1 MIKMKKKKK
10 KRKPLQ
16 GLSKEERLEKA
27 KVWIEQFEGDNII
40 KAYSKITGFNLKN
53 AMNELRRLGAPL
65 DSEEIARVKQT
76 IQNRK
81 LHNQRKREKK
91 KREREEQEL
100 LAYLDS
106 DETFAYIAGYTSG
119 GAPYGVTHEQMQELE
134 EWNENNPADE

>member
-1 MIKMKKKKK
+1 
-10 KRKPLQ
+10 
-16 GLSKEERLEKA
+16 
-27 KVWIEQFEGDNII
+27 
-40 KAYSKITGFNLKN
+40 
-53 AMNELRRLGAPL
+53 MNELRRLGAPL

-91 KREREEQEL
+91 KREREEREL

-119 GAPYGVTHEQMQELE
+119 GVPYGVTHEQMQELE
-134 EWNENNPADE
+134 EWNKNNPADE